1 MTIEN
6 IPSEYK
12 WPVVTYLEKIYEKGY
27 YVPAESSEL
36 LDVFFKLIKSISGP
50 MRLLMY

>member
-6 IPSEYK
+6 IPSEYRQ
-12 WPVVTYLEKIYEKGY
+12 PVTYLEKIYEKGY

-36 LDVFFKLIKSISGP
+36 LDVFFKLIN
-50 MRLLMY
+50 LFQVL